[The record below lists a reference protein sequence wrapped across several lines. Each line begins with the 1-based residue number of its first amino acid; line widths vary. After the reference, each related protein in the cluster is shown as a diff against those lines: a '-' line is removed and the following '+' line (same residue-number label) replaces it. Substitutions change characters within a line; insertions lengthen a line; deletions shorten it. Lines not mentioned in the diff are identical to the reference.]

1 MDTAFFQ
8 DPTSIVLI
16 ILLGLSVLALGVALM
31 ALVFERQST
40 QQSQQRHSDINNH
53 LLEIQD
59 EFAKL
64 EKLQFLA
71 AQRQQRTEQ
80 VLQDMYS
87 MLEEH
92 NRTLHSLKEQPAQ
105 VVTNTATNDNVPSQS
120 NYEHAI
126 RMAKEGMS
134 GEQIQ
139 EICGLSEGEVNLL
152 LDLHQS

>member
-1 MDTAFFQ
+1 MDTAFLQ
-8 DPTSIVLI
+8 DPTSMVLI
-16 ILLGLSVLALGVALM
+16 ALLALSILAIGVALM
-31 ALVFERQST
+31 GLVFERQST
-40 QQSQQRHSDINNH
+40 QQSQQRHADINH
-53 LLEIQD
+53 RLLEMQD

-80 VLQDMYS
+80 VLQDMYGL
-87 MLEEH
+87 LEEH
-92 NRTLHSLKEQPAQ
+92 SRALHGLKDQPAQ
-105 VVTNTATNDNVPSQS
+105 VINSTASDNVPSQS

-134 GEQIQ
+134 AEQIQ

>member
-1 MDTAFFQ
+1 MDIAFFE
-8 DPTSIVLI
+8 DPTSLVLLA
-16 ILLGLSVLALGVALM
+16 LLALTVLALGVALM
-31 ALVFERQST
+31 GLVFERQSA
-40 QQSQQRHSDINNH
+40 QQSQQRHSDINNR
-53 LLEIQD
+53 LLEVQD

-80 VLQDMYS
+80 VLQGMYS

-92 NRTLHSLKEQPAQ
+92 SRALHGLKDQSAP
-105 VVTNTATNDNVPSQS
+105 VVNTAPSDNVPSQS